1 MYPYIIKYLNFS
13 SQRMS
18 GTVFNQHRFL
28 PPFHVLL
35 LVGLQHLK
43 QLSMNSC
50 RYVTDMKKLLPVK
63 ETLEQLDI
71 GNCGGISDL
80 TPLHELTL
88 VSIILKLTDPVYFWA
103 NSFTDHKKSYMLHYP

>member
-1 MYPYIIKYLNFS
+1 
-13 SQRMS
+13 
-18 GTVFNQHRFL
+18 
-28 PPFHVLL
+28 
-35 LVGLQHLK
+35 
-43 QLSMNSC
+43 MNSC

-88 VSIILKLTDPVYFWA
+88 VISIILKLTDPAYFWA
-103 NSFTDHKKSYMLHYP
+103 NSFTDHKESYMLHYP

>member
-1 MYPYIIKYLNFS
+1 MNTGFYLLF
-13 SQRMS
+13 
-18 GTVFNQHRFL
+18 
-28 PPFHVLL
+28 LL

-43 QLSMNSC
+43 QLNMNSC

-88 VSIILKLTDPVYFWA
+88 VSTILKLTDPVYFWA